1 MVHIEADASHYD
13 IFLELAGELR
23 RLILFRLNER
33 SLKLSQL
40 AKELNATIQ
49 EAHRNATRLIEA
61 GLIQKDPE
69 GLLSITTYGKMVTK
83 QVPSFKFLAEHKQY
97 FEEHTLGDLPMKFIQ
112 RIGALSNC
120 DVITGV
126 VAILEKWKTMYRD
139 ANEHIREIMAQVPLD
154 LIEPLASRI
163 RQGVKFSYIFGE
175 NTIIPKGRL
184 ELLRK
189 IGWNKY
195 IAEGI
200 VERRMVDKVQVM
212 VIVTE
217 NHAGVLFP
225 NTKGETDMNY
235 MFFSKDPIFHE
246 WCLDFFRYKWY
257 GSDLFDET
265 KLREV

>member
-1 MVHIEADASHYD
+1 
-13 IFLELAGELR
+13 
-23 RLILFRLNER
+23 
-33 SLKLSQL
+33 
-40 AKELNATIQ
+40 
-49 EAHRNATRLIEA
+49 
-61 GLIQKDPE
+61 
-69 GLLSITTYGKMVTK
+69 
-83 QVPSFKFLAEHKQY
+83 
-97 FEEHTLGDLPMKFIQ
+97 
-112 RIGALSNC
+112 
-120 DVITGV
+120 
-126 VAILEKWKTMYRD
+126 MYRD

-154 LIEPLASRI
+154 LIEPLADRI
-163 RQGVKFSYIFGE
+163 RKGVKFSYIFGE

-184 ELLRK
+184 GLLKK

-200 VERRMVDKVQVM
+200 VERRMVEKVQVM

-217 NHAGVLFP
+217 NHAAVLFP

-257 GSDLFDET
+257 GSDIFDET